1 MSFIVLVLNPNSTVL
16 QREKQRAK
24 EIRWAMPAQVQILF
38 VAIDSNNS
46 YDVRV
51 VKEADLNSIIRT
63 FSFFFVCVYVV

>member
-1 MSFIVLVLNPNSTVL
+1 
-16 QREKQRAK
+16 
-24 EIRWAMPAQVQILF
+24 MPAQVQILF
-38 VAIDSNNS
+38 VAISIMS

>member
-1 MSFIVLVLNPNSTVL
+1 MSFILLVLNPNSKL

>member
-1 MSFIVLVLNPNSTVL
+1 MCRNLVEGNVSFNCET
-16 QREKQRAK
+16 Q
-24 EIRWAMPAQVQILF
+24 EIHWAMPAQVQILF
-38 VAIDSNNS
+38 VAISIIS

>member
-1 MSFIVLVLNPNSTVL
+1 L

-51 VKEADLNSIIRT
+51 VKEADLNSI
-63 FSFFFVCVYVV
+63 